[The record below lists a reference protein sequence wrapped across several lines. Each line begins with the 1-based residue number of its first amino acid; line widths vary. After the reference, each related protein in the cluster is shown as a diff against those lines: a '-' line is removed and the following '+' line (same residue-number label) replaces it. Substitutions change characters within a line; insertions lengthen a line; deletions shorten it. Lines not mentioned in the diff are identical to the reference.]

1 MIEEHW
7 SLAEKFLR
15 KWFWLYFFSF
25 ITAPIWYIVKII
37 VSWELDVDEIWII
50 YWVMSL
56 ITLIS
61 AFSDFGMRESLNYFI
76 PKHLAED
83 KYDKVKSILFY
94 AFMVQ
99 LVTWFIIFFMFLF
112 WSDFLANNYFHHKE
126 TWNVIKIF
134 SIFFLWIN
142 LFQLI
147 NNFFQAVQSTFYQ
160 KITEFIRM
168 MFVMF
173 FTIFLFLFD
182 LWNLVTYS
190 YGWIVWLYVWV
201 VISMIIFYIKYY
213 KKYLSWVSIL
223 LDKWLFLQTFKYA
236 LLVFI
241 SAQAWTLLSQ
251 VDMQMIIY
259 MLWTQDAWYYT
270 NYLSIITIPFMV
282 IWPIF
287 WLLFPVFS
295 QMYAKWEF
303 EKIRLVKHIFQK
315 NFLVVWFA
323 FNILF
328 FVFAREIAYVLFWEK
343 FIESWIILYYSIL
356 FLIFNF
362 LMQVNFNIMAA
373 MWRVKERLNIILI
386 ALVFNTVL
394 NIVFI
399 KMIWVYWS
407 ALATGLW
414 WLLIYVLSEL
424 KLKEFRTSF
433 DVKYIS
439 RNIVFLVLV
448 WIFMFYF
455 LNPLFAWIPRFTAF
469 WILFLISL
477 IYFWIFLVFNYSDF
491 KFFILEIKRLRKND

>member
-7 SLAEKFLR
+7 SLAEKFLK

-37 VSWELDVDEIWII
+37 VSGELDVNEIWII
-50 YWVMSL
+50 YGVMSL

-76 PKHLAED
+76 PKYLAED
-83 KYDKVKSILFY
+83 KYDNVKSILFY
-94 AFMVQ
+94 AFLVQ
-99 LVTWFIIFFMFLF
+99 LITWFIIFFFFLF

-126 TWNVIKIF
+126 ASWIIKIF
-134 SIFFLWIN
+134 SVFFLWIN
-142 LFQLI
+142 FFQLI

-160 KITEFIRM
+160 KITEFLRM
-168 MFVMF
+168 IFVMF
-173 FTIFLFLFD
+173 FTIFLFLCD
-182 LWNLVTYS
+182 LWNVVTYS
-190 YGWIVWLYVWV
+190 YSWIVWLYVWV
-201 VISMIIFYIKYY
+201 VISIFVFYLKYY
-213 KKYLSWVSIL
+213 KKYLSWVKLI
-223 LDKWLFLQTFKYA
+223 LDKWLFLKTLKYA

-259 MLWTQDAWYYT
+259 MLWTEDAWYYT

-295 QMYAKWEF
+295 QMYAKWEL
-303 EKIRLVKHIFQK
+303 EKIKLVKHIFQK

-399 KMIWVYWS
+399 KMIWVYGS
-407 ALATGLW
+407 ALATGFW
-414 WLLIYVLSEL
+414 WLLIYILSEI
-424 KLKEFRTSF
+424 KLKEFKTSF

-439 RNIVFLVLV
+439 KNLTFLVLIWV
-448 WIFMFYF
+448 FMFYAI
-455 LNPLFAWIPRFTAF
+455 NPLFAWIPRFVAF
-469 WILFLISL
+469 WFLFLISL
-477 IYFWIFLVFNYSDF
+477 IYFWIFLIFNYSEF
-491 KFFILEIKRLRKND
+491 KFFILEIKRLRR